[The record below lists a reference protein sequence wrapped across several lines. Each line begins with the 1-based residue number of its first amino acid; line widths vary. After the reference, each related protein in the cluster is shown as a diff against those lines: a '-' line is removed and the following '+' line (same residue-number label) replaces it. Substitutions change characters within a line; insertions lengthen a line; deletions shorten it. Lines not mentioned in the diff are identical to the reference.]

1 MKHSAKLFTA
11 LAALALF
18 AVVMVGIQDRGADAQ
33 SGGTTG
39 RVYLTNLNSCLTTQP
54 NPPSNLACGDS
65 GRVFVGSGTSLF
77 TTVVEKESEAP
88 HDVLNSIARDS
99 DVLIVTVMDSDA
111 NISTAGTLDT
121 TVNFGPAVSTVI
133 PVPLQEQP
141 ITSSIGEVK
150 LLKADGTVEDSAIVS
165 QVQPGFIVTI
175 GTTQDADSSGLV
187 TVEWQYSGVNPLPV
201 EVYSLTD
208 TADYRVALT
217 LEETGPSTG
226 VFEGE
231 IKLTANVVIDGD
243 DSPGSPGDASA
254 DPPVQ
259 AQLKVNSTSR
269 VTVKYSDALDT
280 SGNTDTVVTDSA
292 QVETTP
298 PQATVSEPA
307 DGLNTQTRQQA
318 FRGNVTDDR
327 SGIDISS
334 IMLIIDQGDDADNN
348 IQVVTGGIGDGGY
361 SPASTAKRYLPGLAG
376 NPGDGETSVAWSVTE
391 PGNLPT
397 SVTAVQPDHQ
407 VDFILVAADL
417 AGNVG
422 FSDADTTS
430 SGVGVVVD
438 DAGTKD
444 KNEATNEPH
453 VITIDQ
459 QRPILTSAET
469 GVAPDGS
476 DDGDDPDLNNP
487 RSIAI
492 KFDDSVEGVDA
503 GDFQITLD
511 DDTTLIP
518 VGVTVDGST
527 VYAELDADIPA
538 DDTPIVRLQGAVSD
552 PAGNTTSAGSSEAAD
567 RLAPNLMVVLSG
579 GSGSGTGGNGPSA
592 LTKDEIIVTITSDEN
607 LAGLPSVR
615 VYVKD
620 GDDADDDPDLRTS
633 LSVIA
638 QGGKTWTARATR
650 ARLAPDGAMSLVVSA
665 TDISP
670 ASNESVV
677 GKADPSKATAGET
690 KFTLDS
696 TKPELVTVDTSTSQG
711 RPSIR
716 IEFDEVVTVTAASI
730 GDTVLVDDDTNLL
743 ASSDNEL
750 FFYVPSEDLG
760 LGEMTVTASATDNAG
775 NAVEDASYKLTV
787 EERKAFDLGLF
798 FGWNAVSVPS
808 NPVDPDINA
817 VFTNDSLN
825 QVVAYDATD
834 AESPWRIAS
843 RDPVSGA
850 WTSTTDTPLRTI
862 MAGPGYWVHS
872 NSFDD
877 QEIGLAG
884 PIEPGSGQAPRV
896 EAIPTGAGWNFVGV
910 IDTTRDNTQGS
921 SGASLVRADG
931 TAITADR
938 YFASVDARRAY
949 RYNSALQSFTEI
961 ALDGSATVKIGDG
974 IWVSINPQAD
984 GSTPPIAP

>member
-88 HDVLNSIARDS
+88 HDVLNSIARNS

-111 NISTAGTLDT
+111 NISTTGSLNT

-133 PVPLQEQP
+133 PVPAEKQP

-231 IKLTANVVIDGD
+231 IKLTANVVINDD

-361 SPASTAKRYLPGLAG
+361 SPASTAKRYPPRPRRKPG
-376 NPGDGETSVAWSVTE
+376 
-391 PGNLPT
+391 
-397 SVTAVQPDHQ
+397 
-407 VDFILVAADL
+407 
-417 AGNVG
+417 
-422 FSDADTTS
+422 
-430 SGVGVVVD
+430 
-438 DAGTKD
+438 
-444 KNEATNEPH
+444 
-453 VITIDQ
+453 
-459 QRPILTSAET
+459 
-469 GVAPDGS
+469 
-476 DDGDDPDLNNP
+476 
-487 RSIAI
+487 
-492 KFDDSVEGVDA
+492 
-503 GDFQITLD
+503 
-511 DDTTLIP
+511 
-518 VGVTVDGST
+518 
-527 VYAELDADIPA
+527 
-538 DDTPIVRLQGAVSD
+538 
-552 PAGNTTSAGSSEAAD
+552 
-567 RLAPNLMVVLSG
+567 
-579 GSGSGTGGNGPSA
+579 
-592 LTKDEIIVTITSDEN
+592 
-607 LAGLPSVR
+607 
-615 VYVKD
+615 
-620 GDDADDDPDLRTS
+620 
-633 LSVIA
+633 
-638 QGGKTWTARATR
+638 
-650 ARLAPDGAMSLVVSA
+650 
-665 TDISP
+665 
-670 ASNESVV
+670 
-677 GKADPSKATAGET
+677 
-690 KFTLDS
+690 
-696 TKPELVTVDTSTSQG
+696 
-711 RPSIR
+711 
-716 IEFDEVVTVTAASI
+716 
-730 GDTVLVDDDTNLL
+730 
-743 ASSDNEL
+743 
-750 FFYVPSEDLG
+750 
-760 LGEMTVTASATDNAG
+760 
-775 NAVEDASYKLTV
+775 
-787 EERKAFDLGLF
+787 
-798 FGWNAVSVPS
+798 
-808 NPVDPDINA
+808 
-817 VFTNDSLN
+817 
-825 QVVAYDATD
+825 
-834 AESPWRIAS
+834 
-843 RDPVSGA
+843 
-850 WTSTTDTPLRTI
+850 
-862 MAGPGYWVHS
+862 
-872 NSFDD
+872 
-877 QEIGLAG
+877 
-884 PIEPGSGQAPRV
+884 
-896 EAIPTGAGWNFVGV
+896 
-910 IDTTRDNTQGS
+910 
-921 SGASLVRADG
+921 
-931 TAITADR
+931 
-938 YFASVDARRAY
+938 
-949 RYNSALQSFTEI
+949 
-961 ALDGSATVKIGDG
+961 
-974 IWVSINPQAD
+974 
-984 GSTPPIAP
+984 